1 MPTPPAPGT
10 VPYAP
15 NTVVY
20 LCAGTGLDMQNSVW
34 MGKYAYGNPY
44 GSKDASWSNA
54 LFQFLKSHSIAGGYW
69 YMTDIRQQN
78 RYITVGRTPLQSD
91 LQWFDE
97 GLGSPAKQEELNN
110 PKIPY
115 MECIKAVDYLIFVN
129 GNGEETYQV
138 TYAFVDRIDY
148 VNQNTARVWYTIDA
162 LTTYQLYF
170 GLNRCMVAR
179 DMQHNERLNSYD
191 GLMYQQNLN
200 YLPEPF
206 VPDDSMYVFQHCSGE
221 TDAMEAFDLGE
232 YRAKFIAS
240 DVKLYPAE
248 EISSNQW
255 ISGIP
260 AFKPATPTILV
271 TDFTI
276 SGMWQAIERYT
287 SLGLGLY
294 FQNDNTP
301 CDQIQALVNLGAFN
315 AMEHIL
321 YSYSVPKNIVKYDS
335 LIGAASQ
342 GLYYVA
348 QSIHADNTDKYYN
361 KDYFLAFPNY
371 YDDTTELILHDDG
384 YADLE
389 LAYTPLNVKS
399 HFAPYN
405 YFAISDK
412 QGNSLEIKPQSIN
425 SVSGDYSSL
434 YRFPVTLALTAMPNV
449 MSALY
454 IKNFEQIEGSMRQP
468 LMTLWQVPAYTMTPN
483 NSGYMLDA
491 VSASSNFMLGTVTT
505 LVGTIGSVIVSKA
518 QTIGSV
524 GATMLGASL
533 GGAGGAAVAGAAANN
548 IQNASNIASTVTST
562 IQSYGIN
569 SLLKAAQDLVA
580 SQQGQVYGLPKA
592 SGGIATGKTML
603 GLSRP
608 GYEVYRIHLKQS
620 LMKVVDQFFT
630 VYGYTQNQ
638 FRYPHIN
645 TRRRWCYVKLDSVNT
660 FPNTANTYPR
670 SGVPTEMMQQIED
683 RLKAGVTFWN
693 IRRQLMG
700 SDDDGGEISE
710 INYDDPRITAC
721 NKCKFIKNYG
731 NAPDSEEAIDNM
743 SYTGGYASDYS
754 DDYEIPLPN
763 D

>member
-44 GSKDASWSNA
+44 GSKDTSWSNA

-179 DMQHNERLNSYD
+179 DMQHNERLTSPT
-191 GLMYQQNLN
+191 GLMYQPNLN

-206 VPDDSMYVFQHCSGE
+206 VPDDSMYIFQHCSGE
-221 TDAMEAFDLGE
+221 TEAMKAFDLGS
-232 YRAKFIAS
+232 YKSQFVMT
-240 DVKLYPAE
+240 DVRLTPDK
-248 EISSNQW
+248 ITSNQW

-260 AFKPATPTILV
+260 AFEPAHKVILQ
-271 TDFTI
+271 TQYNIGDQI
-276 SGMWQAIERYT
+276 QERNT

-294 FQNDNTP
+294 YVQYGAQPEDIAAF
-301 CDQIQALVNLGAFN
+301 VKLGQFN
-315 AMEHIL
+315 AFEHLL
-321 YSYSVPKNIVKYDS
+321 YVYSVPEKIVNTES
-335 LIGAASQ
+335 LEAQATQ
-342 GLYYVA
+342 GLTEIW
-348 QSIHADNTDKYYN
+348 SSMGTDNSDKYYN

-371 YDDTTELILHDDG
+371 YDDTTELTLHDDG

-389 LAYTPLNVKS
+389 LAYTPLNIKS

-412 QGNSLEIKPQSIN
+412 QGNSLEIKPQAIN
-425 SVSGDYSSL
+425 SESGNDSSL
-434 YRFPVTLALTAMPNV
+434 YRFPVTLMLTGMPNI
-449 MSALY
+449 MSTLY
-454 IKNFEQIEGSMRQP
+454 IKNLEQIEGSKNKPM
-468 LMTLWQVPAYTMTPN
+468 LTLWQVPSYAMTPN
-483 NSGYMLDA
+483 NSGYMLDSI
-491 VSASSNFMLGTVTT
+491 SASSNFALGVVTT
-505 LVGTIGSVIVSKA
+505 LVGTIGSLA
-518 QTIGSV
+518 V
-524 GATMLGASL
+524 GAAGLAGTTAAAVGGMAI
-533 GGAGGAAVAGAAANN
+533 GGATGALYSQAMAG
-548 IQNASNIASTVTST
+548 QTQLGTQVASTITSS
-562 IQSYGIN
+562 IQSYGVN
-569 SLLKAAQDLVA
+569 ALLKAGQDLVSA
-580 SQQGQVYGLPKA
+580 RQEKVYGLPKA
-592 SGGIATGKTML
+592 MGGLANGKTMYTIQY
-603 GLSRP
+603 P

-683 RLKAGVTFWN
+683 RLKAGITFWN

-700 SDDDGGEISE
+700 SDDDHGEIGE
-710 INYDDPRITAC
+710 INHDDPRITAC

>member
-97 GLGSPAKQEELNN
+97 NLGSPAKQEELNN

-179 DMQHNERLNSYD
+179 DMQHNERLTSPT
-191 GLMYQQNLN
+191 GLMYQPNLN

-206 VPDDSMYVFQHCSGE
+206 EPDDSMYIFQHCGGE
-221 TDAMEAFDLGE
+221 TEAMEAFDLGS
-232 YRAKFIAS
+232 YNAQFVMS
-240 DVKLYPAE
+240 DVRLTAE
-248 EISSNQW
+248 KITSNQW

-260 AFKPATPTILV
+260 AFEPANSVTMI
-271 TDFTI
+271 TDFRVGT
-276 SGMWQAIERYT
+276 GTKNRT
-287 SLGLGLY
+287 TKLGLGLNY
-294 FQNDNTP
+294 VQKNARPEDITAF
-301 CDQIQALVNLGAFN
+301 VKLGQFN
-315 AMEHIL
+315 AFEHLL
-321 YSYSVPKNIVKYDS
+321 YVYSVPEKICDIDWLEGQCEGGLAEIIY
-335 LIGAASQ
+335 SQ
-342 GLYYVA
+342 YA
-348 QSIHADNTDKYYN
+348 ENNQKYYD
-361 KDYFLAFPNY
+361 KDYYLAFPNY
-371 YDDTTELILHDDG
+371 YDDTTELALHDDG
-384 YADLE
+384 YADLQT
-389 LAYTPLNVKS
+389 AYTPLNIKT

-405 YFAISDK
+405 YYAIADK
-412 QGNSLEIKPQSIN
+412 QGNSLEIKPQAIN
-425 SVSGDYSSL
+425 SVSADDSSL
-434 YRFPVTLALTAMPNV
+434 YRFPVTLQLTAMPNM
-449 MSALY
+449 MSALFVR
-454 IKNFEQIEGSMRQP
+454 NLEQVEGSLYKP
-468 LMTLWQVPAYTMTPN
+468 LLTLWQVPSYAMTPN
-483 NSGYMLDA
+483 NSGYMLDNI
-491 VSASSNFMLGTVTT
+491 SASANFVLGTVTT
-505 LVGTIGSVIVSKA
+505 VVGVAGGLA
-518 QTIGSV
+518 V
-524 GATMLGASL
+524 GAAGVAGQIGAMT
-533 GGAGGAAVAGAAANN
+533 AGAAIGGSAGALMAAELSGQANA
-548 IQNASNIASTVTST
+548 QTQVASTATST
-562 IQSYGIN
+562 IMSYGIN
-569 SLLKAAQDLVA
+569 SLLKAGQNLIAA
-580 SQQGQVYGLPKA
+580 QQGKIYGLPKA
-592 SGGIATGKTML
+592 MGGIPNGKSMFTL
-603 GLSRP
+603 LNP

-700 SDDDGGEISE
+700 SDDDHGEIGE
-710 INYDDPRITAC
+710 INYNDPRITAC

>member
-97 GLGSPAKQEELNN
+97 NLGSPAKQEELNN

-115 MECIKAVDYLIFVN
+115 IECIKAVDYLIFVN

-170 GLNRCMVAR
+170 GLNRCMVVR
-179 DMQHNERLNSYD
+179 DMQHNERLTSPT
-191 GLMYQQNLN
+191 GLMYQPNLN

-206 VPDDSMYVFQHCSGE
+206 VPDDSMYVFQHCNGDTE
-221 TDAMEAFDLGE
+221 AMKAFDLGS
-232 YRAKFIAS
+232 YKSQFVMT
-240 DVKLYPAE
+240 DVRLTPDK
-248 EISSNQW
+248 ITSNQW

-260 AFKPATPTILV
+260 AFEPAHKVIIQTQYNLPGNI
-271 TDFTI
+271 
-276 SGMWQAIERYT
+276 QAERNT

-294 FQNDNTP
+294 YVQYGAHPEDIAAF
-301 CDQIQALVNLGAFN
+301 VKLGQFN
-315 AMEHIL
+315 AFEHLL
-321 YSYSVPKNIVKYDS
+321 YVYTVPEKIAQTTLLEQQAY
-335 LIGAASQ
+335 Q
-342 GLYYVA
+342 GLTEIW
-348 QSIHADNTDKYYN
+348 SSMSADNSDDYYN

-371 YDDTTELILHDDG
+371 YDDTTELILSDDG

-389 LAYTPLNVKS
+389 LAYTPLNIKT

-412 QGNSLEIKPQSIN
+412 QGNSLEIKPQAIN
-425 SVSGDYSSL
+425 SVSGNDSYL
-434 YRFPVTLALTAMPNV
+434 YRFPVTLMLTAMPNI
-449 MSALY
+449 MSSLY
-454 IKNFEQIEGSMRQP
+454 IKNLDQIEGSKNKPM
-468 LMTLWQVPAYTMTPN
+468 LTLWQVPSYAMTPN
-483 NSGYMLDA
+483 NSGYMLDSI
-491 VSASSNFMLGTVTT
+491 SASSNFALGVVTT
-505 LVGTIGSVIVSKA
+505 LVGTIGSLA
-518 QTIGSV
+518 V
-524 GATMLGASL
+524 GAAGLAGTTAAAV
-533 GGAGGAAVAGAAANN
+533 GGMAIGGAAGSLYSQAMAG
-548 IQNASNIASTVTST
+548 QTQLGTQVASTITSSV
-562 IQSYGIN
+562 QSYGVN
-569 SLLKAAQDLVA
+569 ALLKAGQDLVSA
-580 SQQGQVYGLPKA
+580 RQERVYGLPKA
-592 SGGIATGKTML
+592 MGGLANGKTMYTIQY
-603 GLSRP
+603 P

-700 SDDDGGEISE
+700 SDDDHGEIGE